1 MSQNRDGKRATPL
14 REARFGGRR
23 KENAWGVGFVKATNL
38 EIIVAPRCLDTVA
51 CALHSW
57 F

>member
-1 MSQNRDGKRATPL
+1 MSQNRDGKRATRL